1 MTRNSSN
8 GKSSGAGLGI
18 VPEELTEDNYDH
30 WKLCLKNYLV
40 GHDLWGVVSGK
51 EAEPDKSQKHEH
63 EEWKKKNA
71 LALHAIKMSS
81 GPGVYSKFKEAR
93 ISARYAWNHLAEKT
107 RKPHAVPFS
116 DHEDHESSMEDHG
129 GRCEYLEYESL
140 YKIIEAGDLNA
151 TLDFLQQRPH
161 GVRARVSSHNDTAL
175 HIAILSGHMRIAEE
189 LVKLME
195 PKDLELINDYGATA
209 LSLTAISGA
218 EKLAK
223 AMVSKNQHLLRM
235 SNEHEDGHLPVIV
248 AAQYGQKH
256 IVHYFYEVTPKDEL
270 SPEKGENGATLL
282 NCLITAEI
290 YGLRIHSPWEDERV
304 SQIRRW
310 STSKDC
316 RIEIRESSDE
326 EITEIAHS
334 GLKMKSQVKS
344 AVVRLLHGLG
354 WSILRCIVPDIRH
367 IHHRKLVHD
376 EAVKLLTCVFREMK
390 KLDVSQ
396 LEKMDIDKI
405 IYDAIN
411 YGIVEFITEMI
422 RYQPEII
429 WRKDK
434 KGRTIFSHA
443 IILRQEKIFSLI
455 YDLGTKKSIMAR
467 RHDIF
472 GNNYLHLAAKLSP
485 ASQLERVSG
494 AALQMQREL
503 QWFKEVEKIVQPKL
517 KEEMN
522 ENNRTPEMLFSDE
535 HKNLFKDAERWMKNT
550 AGSSLIVGTL
560 IAAVMFTT
568 VFTVPGSTNP
578 KGVPN
583 LLISE
588 RRTFLFFM
596 VSNAISMFSSSTS
609 VLMFLGILTAR
620 YAEKDFLKS
629 LPTKLIAGLIC
640 LFFSLVTMMA
650 SFGSALYLI
659 LHKELA
665 WVTVPIIV
673 VSTVPIAL
681 FSSLQ
686 FPLLIEMIYR
696 TYGSGIFDRPK
707 KHLLRYSSLDEEYT
721 S

>member
-8 GKSSGAGLGI
+8 GKSSGAGFGI

-71 LALHAIKMSS
+71 LALHAIKISS

-93 ISARYAWNHLAEKT
+93 ISARYAWNHLAEKAQKT
-107 RKPHAVPFS
+107 HGVHFS
-116 DHEDHESSMEDHG
+116 DHEDESSMEDHG

-151 TLDFLQQRPH
+151 TLNFLQQRPH

-223 AMVSKNQHLLRM
+223 AMVSKNQDLLRM

-290 YGLRIHSPWEDERV
+290 YGVRIHSPWEDERV
-304 SQIRRW
+304 SQIRRS
-310 STSKDC
+310 STSKDY

-326 EITEIAHS
+326 EITEIAHR
-334 GLKMKSQVKS
+334 GLKMKSQVKR

-485 ASQLERVSG
+485 TSQLERVSG

-640 LFFSLVTMMA
+640 LFISLVTMMA

-686 FPLLIEMIYR
+686 FPLLLEMIYR
-696 TYGSGIFDRPK
+696 TYGSGIFDKPK
-707 KHLLRYSSLDEEYT
+707 KHLLRYSSLDQEYT